1 MSIYTELQWFSG
13 DKMKVSIIVPVLNEA
28 DNIYNLVDMLQRLEG
43 DKEVIIVDGGST
55 DGTLQ
60 LIPDSFI
67 TVNSE
72 KGRGRQLNKGA
83 AAATGDIFLFLHCDS
98 LLEADVLEKVQRVIE
113 SGCVGGCFTMKFD
126 RKNWLLSIIA
136 YLSNLRVKIFGIIFG
151 DQGMFVKKDVFQS
164 LGGFADIPIMEDLE
178 FSGRLRK
185 AGKVKQLK
193 ERIVTSARR
202 FEKGGI
208 IRTMLFMHKMKI
220 MYWMGK
226 SPEELYL
233 LYKNVR

>member
-1 MSIYTELQWFSG
+1 
-13 DKMKVSIIVPVLNEA
+13 MKVSIIVPVLNEA
-28 DNIYNLVDMLQRLEG
+28 GNICNLVDMLQKLEG

-60 LIPDSFI
+60 HIPDSFI

-72 KGRGRQLNKGA
+72 RGRGRQLNKGA
-83 AAATGDIFLFLHCDS
+83 AAATGDILLFLHCDS
-98 LLEADVLEKVQRVIE
+98 ILEEDVLQKVQDVIKA
-113 SGCVGGCFTMKFD
+113 GYVGGCFTMKFD
-126 RKNWLLSIIA
+126 RKNWMLSIIA
-136 YLSNLRVKIFGIIFG
+136 YLSNLRVKITGVIFG
-151 DQGMFVKKDVFQS
+151 DQGMFVRNDIFQS
-164 LGGFADIPIMEDLE
+164 LGGFADIPIMEDME
-178 FSGRLRK
+178 FSGRLKK
-185 AGKVKQLK
+185 AGKIKQLN

-208 IRTMLFMHKMKI
+208 IKTMLFMHKMKI